1 MKKFTITELHANK
14 RIDRVIRSC
23 FPKTPLSAI
32 FKAFRSKKIQCNNIK
47 VKQDYRVS
55 LGDEVQC
62 YFQSDVQAQNK
73 AKQSGVDFEKLKSS
87 SFYKKN
93 LRVLY
98 EDNEVLALDKPS
110 GIAVHPGSKHY
121 HGRTMIDI
129 AQAYTAPSEFQTTLV
144 HRLDIETSG
153 VLLFAKTP
161 ESLRNL
167 NAQMKEKA
175 VEKKYYALCKGV
187 LNKDSGT
194 INLALERTE
203 GRQKSTKI
211 IASRGGRNAK
221 MSVTH
226 FNVVQRFSRFT
237 LIDVSLETGR
247 MHQIRVHMK
256 SQGHP
261 LIGDGHYGD
270 YALNRTFEKAPYN
283 LKRIFLH
290 AYFLEFIHPQTNKK
304 VMVESELAAELRFV
318 VEELSD

>member
-23 FPKTPLSAI
+23 FPQTPLSAI
-32 FKAFRSKKIQCNNIK
+32 FKAFRAKKIKCNNTK
-47 VKQDYRVS
+47 VKQDYRVA

-62 YFQSDVQAQNK
+62 YFQSDLQAQDK
-73 AKQSGVDFEKLKSS
+73 PKQSGVDFERLKSS
-87 SFYKKN
+87 PFYKKN
-93 LRVLY
+93 LKVLY
-98 EDNEVLALDKPS
+98 EDDFVLALDKPS

-129 AQAYTAPSEFQTTLV
+129 AQAYTSENEFATTLV

-161 ESLRNL
+161 EALRNL
-167 NAQMKEKA
+167 NAQMKEKS
-175 VEKKYYALCKGV
+175 VKKKYYALCKGV

-194 INLALERTE
+194 IRLALERTE
-203 GRQKSTKI
+203 GKQKSTKI
-211 IASRGGRNAK
+211 IAARGANAK

-226 FNVVQRFSRFT
+226 FQVMKRFDNFT

-261 LIGDGHYGD
+261 LVGDGHYGD
-270 YALNRTFEKAPYN
+270 YALNRTFEKAPYH

-290 AYFLEFIHPQTNKK
+290 SYFLNFSHPQTGERLT
-304 VMVESELAAELRFV
+304 VDSSLARELKFVLDELV
-318 VEELSD
+318 N